1 MIMKNFY
8 LVAFVVTMAAMAQS
22 VAISDDGSVADASA
36 ILDIKSTT
44 KGFLPPRMTA
54 VQREAIQSPA
64 TGLQIWCS
72 DCNGGETQI
81 LMAVFGVIL
90 QEQAVHS
97 VKQVTMVLTDQMER
111 QDQQGQLLRYNQSHY
126 QIYRSNNWWHSK
138 VLMTGQTW

>member
-1 MIMKNFY
+1 
-8 LVAFVVTMAAMAQS
+8 
-22 VAISDDGSVADASA
+22 
-36 ILDIKSTT
+36 
-44 KGFLPPRMTA
+44 MTA

-90 QEQAVHS
+90 QEQAVHR

-111 QDQQGQLLRYNQSHY
+111 QDQQGQLIFQVQPITL
-126 QIYRSNNWWHSK
+126 SNLQEQQLVAIQK
-138 VLMTGQTW
+138 F